1 MVLKKGEP
9 PAEVGYREQAVGR
22 GTVALADDFD
32 TTLGAARRGAPWA
45 WTAIYQELAASVS
58 GYLRANGAAD
68 PDDLTGEVFLRVV
81 QDIGRFEGDAAHFRS
96 WVFVIAHHR
105 LIDDRRRKT
114 RHPET
119 TLNLAAVRPL
129 AQNGNVEREALENL
143 SNDSVETIIRRCVP
157 DQREVLLLRVLGGL
171 TLAETAEV
179 LGKTLGAVKA
189 LQRRGVSAIAR
200 EFSREGVPL

>member
-1 MVLKKGEP
+1 MPLGENFP
-9 PAEVGYREQAVGR
+9 
-22 GTVALADDFD
+22 
-32 TTLGAARRGAPWA
+32 TTLDAARRGASWA
-45 WTAIYQELAASVS
+45 WGVIYRELAPSVT

-81 QDIGRFEGDAAHFRS
+81 QDIGDFQGDASHFRS

-105 LIDDRRRKT
+105 LIDDRRR
-114 RHPET
+114 RGRRPET
-119 TLNLAAVRPL
+119 TLELESLRSYSGT
-129 AQNGNVEREALENL
+129 GNVEREALDAL
-143 SNDSVETIIRRCVP
+143 STTSVEAIIRRCAP

-179 LGKTLGAVKA
+179 LGKTLGAVKS
-189 LQRRGVSAIAR
+189 LQHRGVAAISR